1 MPSISKKT
9 EAAKKIIPGAEP
21 FYFPSS
27 GEVACLMVHGFTST
41 PYDVRACGK
50 YLADRGIAAQGVL
63 VAGHGT
69 TPKDLAK
76 TNSNDWLESV
86 RQAYHD
92 LKKKHSI
99 VYALG
104 ISLGGN
110 FLTIMA
116 KELDFAGIIF
126 VGLPLKLRH
135 EKSYRA
141 LYYTFR
147 ALGVN
152 YQRKWYQKS
161 LDPEIRKLRPN
172 YKSIPLSTGP
182 EVLKTIQTSRTLLSS
197 IHCPVLAIQSTTD
210 YAVDEET
217 ISDLTTQVS
226 TKDVEIVW
234 VKNRYH
240 VVLID
245 HGKEEVFEKIYSF
258 ISKHTKENI

>member
-1 MPSISKKT
+1 MPVT
-9 EAAKKIIPGAEP
+9 KIIPGAEP

-27 GEVACLMVHGFTST
+27 GKVACLMVHGFTST
-41 PYDVRACGK
+41 TYDVRACGR
-50 YLADRGIAAQGVL
+50 YLADLGIATQGVL

-76 TNSNDWLESV
+76 TNLDDWLESI
-86 RQAYHD
+86 RQSYYD

-110 FLTIMA
+110 FLTTLA
-116 KELDFAGIIF
+116 SELDFAGLIF
-126 VGLPLKLRH
+126 IGMPLKFRH

-147 ALGVN
+147 ALGIN
-152 YQRKWYQKS
+152 YQKKWYQKS
-161 LDPEIRKLRPN
+161 LDPEIRRVRPN
-172 YKSIPLSTGP
+172 YKSIPLSSGP
-182 EVLKTIQTSRTLLSS
+182 EVLKAIQSSRTLLSS

-210 YAVDEET
+210 HAVDEET
-217 ISDLTTQVS
+217 ISEITEQVS
-226 TKDVEIVW
+226 TKDVEIMW

-258 ISKHTKENI
+258 ISKHTGENP

>member
-1 MPSISKKT
+1 MPDKKT
-9 EAAKKIIPGAEP
+9 IPGADP

-27 GEVACLMVHGFTST
+27 GKVACLMVHGFTST
-41 PYDVRACGK
+41 PYDVRDCGK

-69 TPKDLAK
+69 TPEDLAK
-76 TNSNDWLESV
+76 TNSDDWLESV
-86 RQAYHD
+86 RQSYYD
-92 LKKKHSI
+92 LKKKHSV

-110 FLTIMA
+110 FLTILA
-116 KELDFAGIIF
+116 SELDFAGIIF
-126 VGLPLKLRH
+126 VGMPLKFRH

-147 ALGVN
+147 ALGIN

-161 LDPEIRKLRPN
+161 LDPKIRKLRPN
-172 YKSIPLSTGP
+172 YPRIPLSTGP
-182 EVLKTIQTSRTLLSS
+182 EVLKVIQSSRNFLSS
-197 IHCPVLAIQSTTD
+197 VHNPILAIQSTTD
-210 YAVDEET
+210 HAVDKEAIT
-217 ISDLTTQVS
+217 DLIKQVN
-226 TKDVEIVW
+226 TDDVEVMW

-245 HGKEEVFEKIYSF
+245 HGKEEVYEKIYSF
-258 ISKHTKENI
+258 ISKHAGENP

>member
-1 MPSISKKT
+1 MPSTSATKENT
-9 EAAKKIIPGAEP
+9 ATIIPGADP

-27 GEVACLMVHGFTST
+27 GKVACLLVHGFTST

-50 YLADRGIAAQGVL
+50 YLSDHGIAAQGVL

-69 TPKDLAK
+69 TPEDLSK
-76 TNSNDWLESV
+76 TNVDDWLRSVKES
-86 RQAYHD
+86 YYD
-92 LKKKHSI
+92 LKKKHPI

-110 FLTIMA
+110 FLTILA
-116 KELDFAGIIF
+116 NELDFAGFIF
-126 VGLPLKLRH
+126 VGMPLKFRH

-141 LYYTFR
+141 LYYAFR
-147 ALGVN
+147 VLGIN

-172 YKSIPLSTGP
+172 YRSIPLSTGP
-182 EVLKTIQTSRTLLSS
+182 KVLKIIESSRAFLPS
-197 IHCPVLAIQSTTD
+197 IHQPVLAIQSTTD
-210 YAVDEET
+210 HAVDKEAIT
-217 ISDLTTQVS
+217 YLIGQVN
-226 TKDVEIVW
+226 TKDVEVMW
-234 VKNRYH
+234 VKDRYH

-258 ISKHTKENI
+258 ISKHAEVV